1 MESFEQC
8 LDAVKEYCRVNES
21 ETIYNLWLKGLEAVS
36 YADGVATLS
45 VSSDFIRTTVEDRY
59 LPLLR
64 TAFKEIMGFDVAIS
78 IVCRG
83 AAPAVQN
90 MVNANTPLAPEAA
103 YTFASFIV
111 GQDNRFA
118 HAAAQAVAANPARA
132 YNPLFIYGNSGLG
145 KTHLLHAIKNDLA
158 IHHPELR
165 VLYIVSEQ
173 FTNELIAAIAAGNT
187 EPFHEKYRSVD
198 VLLVDDVQF
207 IAGKEATQEEF
218 FHTFNALHNAHKQIV
233 LTSDRSPKEIKSLE
247 ERLRTRFEW
256 GLLADV
262 QPPDVETRISIIYR
276 KAEMLGLSLPAEVA
290 EYIAVHVKND
300 IRQLE
305 GAVKKLNAY
314 YQMEHITPSIGL
326 AQNAIKD
333 IMSEQ
338 QPIPVTVD
346 KIITEVARTY
356 SVSPEDIRS
365 AKQSA
370 GVSTPRQVAMYIVRE
385 VTGMTM
391 EKIGAEFGGRNHA
404 TVVYAISKIQKTL
417 ENDSRT
423 RELVEDIIKNAKSN

>member
-8 LDAVKEYCRVNES
+8 LTAVKDYCRVNES
-21 ETIYNLWLKGLEAVS
+21 ETIYNLWLKGIEAVS
-36 YADGVATLS
+36 YTDGEAVLS
-45 VSSDFIRTTVEDRY
+45 VSSDFIKTTVEDRY
-59 LPLLR
+59 GPLLR
-64 TAFKEIMGFDVAIS
+64 AAFKEIMGFDVALS
-78 IVCRG
+78 FVSRTTT
-83 AAPAVQN
+83 PTVQN
-90 MVNANTPLAPEAA
+90 MIDQNTPMAPEAG

-118 HAAAQAVAANPARA
+118 HAAAQAVAANPAKA

-145 KTHLLHAIKNDLA
+145 KTHLLHSIKNDLA
-158 IHHPELR
+158 IHRPELR
-165 VLYIVSEQ
+165 VLYIGGEQ

-207 IAGKEATQEEF
+207 IGGKEATQEEF

-233 LTSDRSPKEIKSLE
+233 LTSDRPPKEIKSLE

-276 KAEMLGLSLPAEVA
+276 KAELLGLELPAEVA

-314 YQMEHITPSIGL
+314 YQMENIIPSIGL

-338 QPIPVTVD
+338 QPIPVTVE
-346 KIITEVARTY
+346 KIINEVARTY

-370 GVSTPRQVAMYIVRE
+370 GISTPRQIAMYVVRE
-385 VTGMTM
+385 VTNMTM

-404 TVVYAISKIQKTL
+404 TVVYAIGKVQKAV

-423 RELVEDIIKNAKSN
+423 RELVEDIVKNSKSN

>member
-21 ETIYNLWLKGLEAVS
+21 ETIYNLWLKGLEPVS
-36 YADGVATLS
+36 YADGNATLS

-64 TAFKEIMGFDVAIS
+64 TAFHEVMGFDVGIS
-78 IVCRG
+78 LVCR
-83 AAPAVQN
+83 AASPAVQN
-90 MVNANTPLAPEAA
+90 MVNANTPLAPEAM

-158 IHHPELR
+158 ANKPEYR
-165 VLYIVSEQ
+165 VLYIGGEQ

-207 IAGKEATQEEF
+207 IGGKEATQEEF

-233 LTSDRSPKEIKSLE
+233 LTSDRPPKEIKSLE

-276 KAEMLGLSLPAEVA
+276 KAEMLGFELPAEVA

-314 YQMEHITPSIGL
+314 YRMENIIPSIGL

-333 IMSEQ
+333 IMNEQ
-338 QPIPVTVD
+338 QPLPVTVD

-365 AKQSA
+365 SKQSA

-423 RELVEDIIKNAKSN
+423 RELVEDIIKNAKSQ